1 MAQAERHSFPLNNPI
16 SQANPVFF
24 LSCFL
29 CGTCQ
34 CVDLKSRVAKTFS
47 PGTVFRHS
55 QVFLW
60 KGLSFFRRD
69 EVQISKNATELQLII
84 FRFSHYSSARPR
96 LNWMVLSCYIR
107 IFSIYFFMPRFAG
120 GLRLAPSLCSFAG
133 SSNCISCSTN
143 LQHAIFVDIQFLKYG
158 SWQLELP
165 SSISDL
171 NFFYKFWQDRYVFC
185 RFEIQ
190 KMFSFWSR
198 QSKSSGFKVFS

>member
-1 MAQAERHSFPLNNPI
+1 MGPGNCYLLVFGTI
-16 SQANPVFF
+16 SSSLHGQTSRLHGHINAPSLSF
-24 LSCFL
+24 LSRL
-29 CGTCQ
+29 A
-34 CVDLKSRVAKTFS
+34 L
-47 PGTVFRHS
+47 
-55 QVFLW
+55 
-60 KGLSFFRRD
+60 GLMLLLLTSHLQALIAEQYLHRCPSLSEENSGLLFFGR
-69 EVQISKNATELQLII
+69 QFWL
-84 FRFSHYSSARPR
+84 SAV
-96 LNWMVLSCYIR
+96 NWMVLSCYFR
-107 IFSIYFFMPRFAG
+107 IFSIYFFMTRFAG

-198 QSKSSGFKVFS
+198 QSRSSCLKTFS